1 MFPLAGAAPGRYIS
15 AMGGFPSVIVII
27 ALLAVFGALALGLFS
42 MARGGAFNAKYG
54 NKLMRLRVILQFLA
68 IGLIVLAFLIGRG

>member
-1 MFPLAGAAPGRYIS
+1 MS
-15 AMGGFPSVIVII
+15 GFPDAVLVL
-27 ALLAVFGALALGLFS
+27 ALLAVFGALALGLLS

-68 IGLIVLAFLIGRG
+68 IGLIALAFLIGRN